1 MLEIT
6 PFYSATPPEMPNYQK
21 TANALFKPE
30 AAASRPDSS
39 TGSMRLVTRRGV
51 PVMCATTPRRPAW
64 RAGTFDSTEH
74 VENDQ
79 DFG

>member
-1 MLEIT
+1 
-6 PFYSATPPEMPNYQK
+6 MPNYQK

-51 PVMCATTPRRPAW
+51 PVMCTTTSRRPAW
-64 RAGTFDSTEH
+64 RAGPAETAED
-74 VENDQ
+74 VENVQ
-79 DFG
+79 NAQNFT